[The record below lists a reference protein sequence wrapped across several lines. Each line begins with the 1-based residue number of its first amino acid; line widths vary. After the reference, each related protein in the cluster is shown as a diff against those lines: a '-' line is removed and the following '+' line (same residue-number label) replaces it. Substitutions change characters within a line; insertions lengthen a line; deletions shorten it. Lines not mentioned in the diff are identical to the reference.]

1 MKNVFFSIIGFALL
15 FVTAA
20 LMASNPDAV
29 GFLAIAPLIN
39 LTGVQELF
47 RPDRVAQ
54 VILTTENYGTPI
66 LDRFYPEARRQAWP
80 SVLVPRSKITNITR
94 SVPVVRRGAPGISIG
109 HASGSFEYIE
119 PVPIKTFDA
128 IGSVE
133 FNNAQ
138 LAGLQSLQSW
148 ADERIVRHLQTH
160 RLTTEGL
167 AAQSLS
173 GTVTWP
179 IVDATG
185 SIIDTYTIDFGNPET
200 YTVQADWSSSSTT
213 LGQIYEDLVAM
224 RTQLRR
230 KGYTGNMVDVGVK
243 VFGYILDRVTA
254 VTNDTRI
261 PGRLNEDGS
270 IQVGEFRITRLD
282 AEYYHPGGVGGSPSA
297 GYTKAIGDDDL
308 VMWDSNAPWTL
319 LRVRLDNFK
328 MGEDPGPLGIIT
340 ELTKDGGAIEMFAE
354 SKPLPI
360 PVVESTLQ
368 TDVTDDGS

>member
-1 MKNVFFSIIGFALL
+1 
-15 FVTAA
+15 
-20 LMASNPDAV
+20 
-29 GFLAIAPLIN
+29 
-39 LTGVQELF
+39 
-47 RPDRVAQ
+47 
-54 VILTTENYGTPI
+54 
-66 LDRFYPEARRQAWP
+66 
-80 SVLVPRSKITNITR
+80 
-94 SVPVVRRGAPGISIG
+94 
-109 HASGSFEYIE
+109 
-119 PVPIKTFDA
+119 
-128 IGSVE
+128 
-133 FNNAQ
+133 NAQ

-261 PGRLNEDGS
+261 PGRLN
-270 IQVGEFRITRLD
+270 
-282 AEYYHPGGVGGSPSA
+282 
-297 GYTKAIGDDDL
+297 
-308 VMWDSNAPWTL
+308 
-319 LRVRLDNFK
+319 
-328 MGEDPGPLGIIT
+328 
-340 ELTKDGGAIEMFAE
+340 
-354 SKPLPI
+354 
-360 PVVESTLQ
+360 
-368 TDVTDDGS
+368 